1 MTDAHEFDDEVERE
15 LTEVNDLDELDGDG
29 ADVSDD
35 DVAALDDEESRINRT
50 RTDYYG
56 QDLDDEFQPV
66 DRVELSEVDALLDN
80 PERVTEDS
88 GDPVLD
94 PDEVGWDLDADL
106 AEPD

>member
-1 MTDAHEFDDEVERE
+1 MSDARDFDDELDPE
-15 LTEVNDLDELDGDG
+15 LTEVDDLDELDED
-29 ADVSDD
+29 DD
-35 DVAALDDEESRINRT
+35 DVTADDLAGLDDEESRINET
-50 RTDYYG
+50 RAEYTG
-56 QDLDDEFQPV
+56 VDLDDEFQPV
-66 DRVELSEVDALLDN
+66 DRLELSEVDALLDD